1 MNSLTQVIGGFTIMD
16 VKHFYNDDYT
26 FADEKED
33 ILMTKKE
40 MSIVE
45 LIEAGNAPEG
55 LQKVCGHK
63 RSCSPLGWFEYRF
76 SAFRFKIMIDSH
88 LFYFMYKRPEDT

>member
-1 MNSLTQVIGGFTIMD
+1 MD

-55 LQKVCGHK
+55 LQKVCG
-63 RSCSPLGWFEYRF
+63 
-76 SAFRFKIMIDSH
+76 
-88 LFYFMYKRPEDT
+88 YKRRRV